1 MWSGSGKI
9 NKATSN
15 YVSKTTSKP
24 SKKKQI
30 LLWNDVLSLK
40 KVHTTRKVRNEM
52 FFSLYQIFE
61 DAIYGYTIILGPDHL
76 DSLLL
81 KKIELAKNI
90 VKFFLGHMQ
99 KHKNSIFILTR

>member
-1 MWSGSGKI
+1 M
-9 NKATSN
+9 
-15 YVSKTTSKP
+15 
-24 SKKKQI
+24 
-30 LLWNDVLSLK
+30 
-40 KVHTTRKVRNEM
+40 HTTRKVRYEM

-90 VKFFLGHMQ
+90 VQFFFGHIQ
-99 KHKNSIFILTR
+99 KRKKIYILTR

>member
-1 MWSGSGKI
+1 
-9 NKATSN
+9 
-15 YVSKTTSKP
+15 
-24 SKKKQI
+24 
-30 LLWNDVLSLK
+30 
-40 KVHTTRKVRNEM
+40 M

-90 VKFFLGHMQ
+90 VKFFFGHIQ
-99 KHKNSIFILTR
+99 KHKNLYHIFLRFLILNILIMIVDDQAL

>member
-1 MWSGSGKI
+1 
-9 NKATSN
+9 
-15 YVSKTTSKP
+15 
-24 SKKKQI
+24 
-30 LLWNDVLSLK
+30 
-40 KVHTTRKVRNEM
+40 M

-99 KHKNSIFILTR
+99 KHKKKLSKRLWTQVANKGK